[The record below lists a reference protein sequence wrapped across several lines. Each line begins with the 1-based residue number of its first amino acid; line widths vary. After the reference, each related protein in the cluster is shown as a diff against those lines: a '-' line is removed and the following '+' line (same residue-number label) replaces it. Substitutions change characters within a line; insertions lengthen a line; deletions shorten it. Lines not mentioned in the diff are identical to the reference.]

1 MMSGATRV
9 LRTLLQFLVA
19 ATIILPTFVALLGT
33 VGVTVDGKA
42 WAAVLAAAVIF
53 VTTVQNAL
61 EQSGLIPTL
70 GANRN

>member
-1 MMSGATRV
+1 MNPVTRI
-9 LRTLLQFLVA
+9 LRTLAQVLAAGVLIVPVLVA
-19 ATIILPTFVALLGT
+19 FLAT

-42 WAAVLAAAVIF
+42 WAAVLAAAVIL

-61 EQSGLIPTL
+61 EQAGIIPTL